1 MKNIFLL
8 FGIALFS
15 NNVIS
20 QSIFR
25 SKEYGFEMQYPNNW
39 KQANNSMLLDNLEKF
54 EVNEENLQKILRTNR
69 GSILLS
75 SFYKYDPK
83 THPGLIPTIQINV
96 RLKPDVDF
104 EQFKIL
110 MIQSA
115 KGFSTVFSDFVY
127 ILEPVEI
134 EISGVKS
141 VYFVGKFTMKT
152 QNGQEMKVRS
162 RTYAIP
168 NKNYFYQL
176 NFTDGQTGEDCNEE
190 FDALIQSIKVNT
202 VK

>member
-25 SKEYGFEMQYPNNW
+25 SNEYGFEMQSPNNW

-54 EVNEENLQKILRTNR
+54 EVNEENLQKIIRTNR
-69 GSILLS
+69 GSLLLS

-83 THPGLIPTIQINV
+83 THSGLIPTIQINV

-104 EQFKIL
+104 EQFKML

-115 KGFSTVFSDFVY
+115 KGFSTVFSDFTY
-127 ILEPVEI
+127 ITAPSEI

-176 NFTDGQTGEDCNEE
+176 NFTDGQTGEDCNQE
-190 FDALIQSIKVNT
+190 FDAIIQTIKVLI

>member
-1 MKNIFLL
+1 MKNVFLL

-39 KQANNSMLLDNLEKF
+39 KQANNSILLDNLEKF
-54 EVNEENLQKILRTNR
+54 EVNEENLQKIVRTNR

-83 THPGLIPTIQINV
+83 THLGLIPTIQINV

-115 KGFSTVFSDFVY
+115 KGFSTVFSDFAY
-127 ILEPVEI
+127 IIEPVEI

-152 QNGQEMKVRS
+152 QDGQEMKVRS

-190 FDALIQSIKVNT
+190 FDALIQTIKVNT

>member
-1 MKNIFLL
+1 
-8 FGIALFS
+8 
-15 NNVIS
+15 
-20 QSIFR
+20 
-25 SKEYGFEMQYPNNW
+25 
-39 KQANNSMLLDNLEKF
+39 
-54 EVNEENLQKILRTNR
+54 LQKILRTNR

-127 ILEPVEI
+127 IIEPVEI

-168 NKNYFYQL
+168 NKNYFYHL

>member
-1 MKNIFLL
+1 L

-115 KGFSTVFSDFVY
+115 KGFSTVFSDFGY
-127 ILEPVEI
+127 IIEPVEI

>member
-127 ILEPVEI
+127 IIEPVEI

>member
-25 SKEYGFEMQYPNNW
+25 SNEYGFEMQSPNNW
-39 KQANNSMLLDNLEKF
+39 KQANNSMLRDNLEKF

-83 THPGLIPTIQINV
+83 THSGLIPTIQINV

-104 EQFKIL
+104 EQFKML

-115 KGFSTVFSDFVY
+115 KGFSTVFSDFTY
-127 ILEPVEI
+127 ITAPSEI

-141 VYFVGKFTMKT
+141 IYFVGKFTMKT

-176 NFTDGQTGEDCNEE
+176 NFTDGQTEEDCNEE
-190 FDALIQSIKVNT
+190 FDALIQTIKVNT